1 MKNIL
6 LLGSKS
12 QSRQTLLRK
21 VQIPFKV
28 VGQDADETQCDW
40 GLPLPQLV
48 QKIALH
54 KMNHVVLPVGQDSAI
69 CFVLTA
75 DTLSQDKSGIIHGK
89 PIDKND
95 AIIKIK
101 MAREGT
107 YLCTAFC
114 LDKKIWHN
122 GTWHVQDRIEE
133 WVPVEYNF
141 IVPDDWVDIYLE
153 KSSGLHTA
161 NAIAVAE
168 FGAQFLQEVRG
179 SYSAIVGLPLFQV
192 RKALERIGFFL
203 INL

>member
-12 QSRQTLLRK
+12 QSRQTLLREI
-21 VQIPFKV
+21 QIPFKV

-40 GLPLPQLV
+40 GLPLPKLV

-54 KMNHVVLPVGQDSAI
+54 KMNHVVLPVGDDGAI

-75 DTLSQDKSGIIHGK
+75 DTLSQDKSGMINGK

-101 MAREGT
+101 MARKGT

-114 LDKKIWHN
+114 LDRKIWRD
-122 GTWHVQDRIEE
+122 GTWHVQERIEE
-133 WVPVEYNF
+133 WVPAEYNF
-141 IVPDDWVDIYLE
+141 IVPDDWIDIYLE
-153 KSSGLHTA
+153 KSSALQTS
-161 NAIAVAE
+161 NAIAVEE
-168 FGAQFLQEVRG
+168 FGGQFLQKVRG

-192 RKALERIGFFL
+192 RKALEHIRFFSH
-203 INL
+203 

>member
-12 QSRQTLLRK
+12 QSRQGLLRE

-28 VGQDADETQCDW
+28 VGQNADETQCDW
-40 GLPLPQLV
+40 GLPLPKLV

-54 KMNHVVLPVGQDSAI
+54 KMNNVVLPAAGDDGTI

-75 DTLSQDKSGIIHGK
+75 DTLSQDKSGMINGK

-101 MAREGT
+101 MARKGT

-114 LDKKIWHN
+114 LDKKIWRN
-122 GTWHVQDRIEE
+122 SSWHVEERIEE
-133 WVPVEYNF
+133 WVSAEYNF
-141 IVPDDWVDIYLE
+141 VVPDDWIDIYLE
-153 KSSGLHTA
+153 KSLGLQTS
-161 NAIAVAE
+161 NAIAVEE
-168 FGAQFLQEVRG
+168 FGGQFLEVVRG

-192 RKALERIGFFL
+192 RKALERISFFVH
-203 INL
+203 

>member
-12 QSRQTLLRK
+12 QSRKTLLSEA
-21 VQIPFKV
+21 QIPFKV
-28 VGQDADETQCDW
+28 VGQNADETQCDW

-54 KMNHVVLPVGQDSAI
+54 KMNHVVLPVGDDGTI

-75 DTLSQDKSGIIHGK
+75 DTLSQDKSGMINGK

-95 AIIKIK
+95 AVIKIK

-114 LDKKIWHN
+114 LDKKIWRN
-122 GTWHVQDRIEE
+122 GTWHVQERIEE
-133 WVPVEYNF
+133 WVPAEYNF
-141 IVPDDWVDIYLE
+141 IVPDDWIDIYLE
-153 KSSGLHTA
+153 KSSGLQTS
-161 NAIAVAE
+161 NAIAVE
-168 FGAQFLQEVRG
+168 KFGNQFLQKVRG

-192 RKALERIGFFL
+192 RKALEYVKFFSH
-203 INL
+203 